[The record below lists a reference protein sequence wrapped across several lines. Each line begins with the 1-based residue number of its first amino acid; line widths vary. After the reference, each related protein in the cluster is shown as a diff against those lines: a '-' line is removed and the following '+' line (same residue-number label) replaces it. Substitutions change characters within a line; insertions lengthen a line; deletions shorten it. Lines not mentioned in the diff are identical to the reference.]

1 MQRRIEFN
9 RHVMLSVES
18 KKNKEV
24 AAQIM
29 PIQALT
35 ALQQEESFVHTIKN
49 GTLLIFQMPGFREFM
64 STREVDKRPKIAF
77 EFLAQ
82 VYSKFDDLVEKYG
95 LFKVDADSLHY
106 IVMSDPS
113 AMMQHNASYSMQV
126 TQAVKLC

>member
-49 GTLLIFQMPGFREFM
+49 GTLLIF
-64 STREVDKRPKIAF
+64 
-77 EFLAQ
+77 
-82 VYSKFDDLVEKYG
+82 
-95 LFKVDADSLHY
+95 
-106 IVMSDPS
+106 
-113 AMMQHNASYSMQV
+113 
-126 TQAVKLC
+126 